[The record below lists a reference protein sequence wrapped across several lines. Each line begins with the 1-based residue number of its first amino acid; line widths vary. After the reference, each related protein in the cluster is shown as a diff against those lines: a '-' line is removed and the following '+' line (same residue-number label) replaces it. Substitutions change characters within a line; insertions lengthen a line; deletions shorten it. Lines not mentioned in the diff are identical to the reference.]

1 MLDEKE
7 FDRWMSSAERTLISA
22 QGDSK
27 RGDYN
32 WACFKAQQAAE
43 FAVKAILRGLGL
55 PSYGHSIYKLLT
67 LLKERDLN
75 VPNEIID
82 AGKALDKHYVPTRY
96 PNAWSEGSPHEYYTK
111 DDAENAIYKAT
122 LIIEWVKKSW
132 KSLKRGRS

>member
-43 FAVKAILRGLGL
+43 FAVKAILRGLGF
-55 PSYGHSIYKLLT
+55 PSYGQSIYKLLT
-67 LLKERDLN
+67 LLKER
-75 VPNEIID
+75 
-82 AGKALDKHYVPTRY
+82 AKC
-96 PNAWSEGSPHEYYTK
+96 S
-111 DDAENAIYKAT
+111 
-122 LIIEWVKKSW
+122 
-132 KSLKRGRS
+132 